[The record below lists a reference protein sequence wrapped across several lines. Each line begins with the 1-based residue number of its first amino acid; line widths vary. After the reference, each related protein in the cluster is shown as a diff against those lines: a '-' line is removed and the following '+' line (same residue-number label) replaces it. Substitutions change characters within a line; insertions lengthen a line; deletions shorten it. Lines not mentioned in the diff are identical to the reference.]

1 MITRSSTTKSDKQDE
16 KFDLKKVFAA
26 LAGLPRVIRL
36 VWSASPL
43 LTMGMA
49 LFTILGGITPLANA
63 IIARLLLDSVIQGF
77 LHHTF
82 ALVWLPVILQLGVNL
97 LSRVCNTFTG
107 LIQTLLQERVTEH
120 VQLLILHKA
129 NTLDLAFFENSEFHD
144 KMRRA
149 TQESSNRPL
158 LMIAQTFTLVRA
170 IVTLLS
176 MLGLLLHLSWWLV
189 LIAAI
194 IPIPSFIA
202 DSRYS
207 LRGYWKMRWQ
217 SAEKR
222 QQMYINQIMTY
233 DDYNKEIKLFHLGN
247 FFIQRY
253 RELAEKFYRENKR
266 LEVPRNI
273 TSLLWSGLSII
284 ANSSIYLY
292 VAFQAV
298 LGRISIGSLSQYTIA
313 INQAGQSF
321 EGVLDGVADLYEN
334 NLFVDTVFEFLAYE
348 PEIVSPTCPVPIE
361 LPQDSKGLDIEFR
374 NVSFTYPG
382 KQQPSLHKV
391 SFTLRAGETIA
402 LVGRN
407 GAGKTTLVKLLTR
420 LYDPDE
426 GEILVGGRNIKEY
439 DLNAL
444 RDQVGVIFQ
453 DYVRY
458 SLKAQENIGVGRI
471 ADIENLDLVTAAAA
485 KSGAD
490 AVVGKLDEGY
500 ATMLGRWFDNGA
512 QLSGGEWQKVALARA
527 FMRDARILIL
537 DEPTSALDAQA
548 EYDVF
553 TRFRHLTEGK
563 TAVFIS
569 HRFSTVRLAD
579 RIFVVEDGSLIE
591 SGSHHELM
599 QINGRYAHLFNLQAE
614 AYR

>member
-1 MITRSSTTKSDKQDE
+1 MAESSTTKSDKQDE
-16 KFDLKKVFAA
+16 KFELKKVFTTF
-26 LAGLPRVIRL
+26 AGLPRVIRL

-43 LTMGMA
+43 LTIGMA

-97 LSRVCNTFTG
+97 LSRVCSTFTG

-120 VQLLILHKA
+120 VQLMILHKA

-170 IVTLLS
+170 IVTLIS
-176 MLGLLLHLSWWLV
+176 MLGLLLHLAWWLV

-202 DSRYS
+202 ESRYS

-217 SAEKR
+217 STEKR

-253 RELAEKFYRENKR
+253 QEMAEKFYRENKR

-348 PEIVSPTCPVPIE
+348 PEIISPTHPVPIE
-361 LPQDSKGLDIEFR
+361 LPQDSRGLDIEFR

-391 SFTLRAGETIA
+391 SFTLHAGETIA

-426 GEILVGGRNIKEY
+426 GEVLVGGRNVKEY
-439 DLNAL
+439 DLDAL
-444 RDQVGVIFQ
+444 RDQIGVIFQ

-458 SLKAQENIGVGRI
+458 SLKVQENIGVGRI
-471 ADIENLDLVTAAAA
+471 ADIENLDLVTAAAT

-490 AVVGKLDEGY
+490 VVVGKLDEGY

-579 RIFVVEDGSLIE
+579 RIFVIEDGSLIE
-591 SGSHHELM
+591 SGSHRELM
-599 QINGRYAHLFNLQAE
+599 QVNGRYAHLFNLQAE

>member
-1 MITRSSTTKSDKQDE
+1 MAASSTAKSDKQDE
-16 KFDLKKVFAA
+16 KFELKKVFTTF
-26 LAGLPRVIRL
+26 AGLPRVIRL

-43 LTMGMA
+43 LTVGMA

-97 LSRVCNTFTG
+97 LSRVCSTFTG

-120 VQLLILHKA
+120 VQLLILRKA

-158 LMIAQTFTLVRA
+158 LMISQTFNLVRA
-170 IVTLLS
+170 IVTLIS
-176 MLGLLLHLSWWLV
+176 MLGLLLHLAWWLV

-202 DSRYS
+202 ESRYS

-217 SAEKR
+217 STEKR

-253 RELAEKFYRENKR
+253 QEMAEKFYRENKR

-273 TSLLWSGLSII
+273 TSLLWSGLSIL

-292 VAFQAV
+292 IAFQAV

-321 EGVLDGVADLYEN
+321 EGVLDGVANLYEN

-348 PEIVSPTCPVPIE
+348 PEIISPTHPVPIE
-361 LPQDSKGLDIEFR
+361 LPQDSRGLEIEFR

-382 KQQPSLHKV
+382 KQQPSLHNV
-391 SFTLRAGETIA
+391 SFTLHAGETIA

-439 DLNAL
+439 DLDAL

-490 AVVGKLDEGY
+490 VVVGKLDEGY

-553 TRFRHLTEGK
+553 THFRHLTEGK

-579 RIFVVEDGSLIE
+579 RIFVIEDGSLIE
-591 SGSHHELM
+591 SGSHRELM
-599 QINGRYAHLFNLQAE
+599 QVNGRYAHLFNLQAE

>member
-1 MITRSSTTKSDKQDE
+1 MAGSSTTKSDKQDE
-16 KFDLKKVFAA
+16 NFDLKKVFTA

-49 LFTILGGITPLANA
+49 VFTILGGITPLANA

-97 LSRVCNTFTG
+97 LSRVCSTFTG

-176 MLGLLLHLSWWLV
+176 MLGLLLHLAWWLV

-253 RELAEKFYRENKR
+253 HELAEKFYRENKR

-348 PEIVSPTCPVPIE
+348 PEIVSPTHPVPIK
-361 LPQDSKGLDIEFR
+361 LPQDSRGLDIEFR

-391 SFTLRAGETIA
+391 SFTLHAGETIA

-444 RDQVGVIFQ
+444 RDQIGVIFQ

-458 SLKAQENIGVGRI
+458 SLKVQENIGVGRI
-471 ADIENLDLVTAAAA
+471 ADIENLDLVTAAA

-490 AVVGKLDEGY
+490 VVVGKLDEGY

-579 RIFVVEDGSLIE
+579 RIFVIEDGSLIE

-599 QINGRYAHLFNLQAE
+599 QVNGRYAHLFNLQAE